1 MKNYKIAMIGLNN
14 AKNLGDP
21 LICASTG
28 YLLKQ
33 AMKEKG
39 IEGEIAI
46 VDLLP
51 EALKGKKESKK
62 NKQAKNGM
70 KAFLRKFKKLF
81 LVLKEMQLRHGDILG
96 DYVSYYENQLK
107 DSDLVVFAGGG
118 LIKYARQ
125 ENLNVSI
132 RAAIQVAEGMHIP
145 VAFHACGVEGYD
157 ISNPGCKRLKEAI
170 NSPAVKVVTTRDDL
184 KTLMECYKEREDLY
198 VAGAADSAVFAGEI
212 LGVSKDKNSN
222 VIGIGVIRGNI
233 FENYGK
239 PIQEKQLIE
248 IYGNVCKEL
257 MAKNK
262 EFKLFCNGYKP
273 DYLFGQKVCEYAG
286 LGEEYLLERAKDHE
300 ELVKQIAGFQGVLA
314 ARLHACII
322 SYSLEIPVVGLCWN
336 DKLKHFGK
344 EIGHPDRFLMPEEF
358 SVNTIVDKVLQA
370 MEEGYDA
377 EAVKNY
383 KQTSKDSIEKILI
396 SLDEA
401 GKTAF

>member
-1 MKNYKIAMIGLNN
+1 MTKQKIAIIGLNN

-33 AMKEKG
+33 AMKEQG
-39 IEGEIAI
+39 IEGEVAI

-51 EALKGKKESKK
+51 GALKGKKERNVLKT
-62 NKQAKNGM
+62 
-70 KAFLRKFKKLF
+70 FLRKFKKLF
-81 LVLKEMQLRHGDILG
+81 GVLKEMQVRHGDISAN
-96 DYVSYYENQLK
+96 YVAYYEKQLK
-107 DSDLVVFAGGG
+107 DSSLVVFAGGG

-132 RAAIQVAEGMHIP
+132 RAAIQVAEKMQIP

-170 NSPAVKVVTTRDDL
+170 NSPVVKVVTTRDDL
-184 KTLMECYKEREDLY
+184 KTLLECYKEREDLY

-212 LGVSKDKNSN
+212 LGISKEKDSH

-239 PIQEKQLIE
+239 PINEKQLIE
-248 IYGNVCKEL
+248 IYGDVCKEL
-257 MAKNK
+257 KARNK
-262 EFKLFCNGYKP
+262 EFRLFCNGYKP

-286 LGEEYLLERAKDHE
+286 LGEEYLLERAKNHE
-300 ELVKQIAGFQGVLA
+300 ELVRQIAGFQGVLA
-314 ARLHACII
+314 ARLHGCII

-344 EIGHPDRFLMPEEF
+344 EIGHADRFLMPEEF
-358 SVNTIVDKVLQA
+358 SVNNIVDKLLKA
-370 MEEGYDA
+370 MEEGYDR
-377 EAVKNY
+377 EAVKSY
-383 KQTSKDSIEKILI
+383 KQTSRDSIEKIV
-396 SLDEA
+396 A
-401 GKTAF
+401 CMK